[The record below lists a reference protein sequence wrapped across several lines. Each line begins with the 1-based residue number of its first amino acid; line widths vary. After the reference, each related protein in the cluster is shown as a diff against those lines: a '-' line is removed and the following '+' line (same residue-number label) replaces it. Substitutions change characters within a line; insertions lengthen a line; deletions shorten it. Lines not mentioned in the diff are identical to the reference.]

1 MEKRKMNL
9 QLFADGGEG
18 NQNQNQQQQGE
29 QNQQQEKTYTQAQVN
44 AMMANEK
51 KQGKN
56 SILRALGIATIEE
69 GKQKMQ
75 KASENQTDEEKAAEL
90 LNTANKKADEAEK
103 RALTAERKL
112 SVISKGV
119 KPEFADDVV
128 FIAGSKVSDAKDFD
142 AILESMKET
151 HSFYFNGAQDKG
163 GTGKSGAGYRKQ
175 QGEQEPGAYGKML
188 AENVK
193 KSSAAE
199 FKFFD
204 N

>member
-90 LNTANKKADEAEK
+90 LNTANKNAAEAEK
-103 RALTAERKL
+103 RALAAERKL

-151 HSFYFNGAQDKG
+151 HSFYFNGVQDKS
-163 GTGKSGAGYRKQ
+163 GTGKSGRLQ
-175 QGEQEPGAYGKML
+175 RICIFL
-188 AENVK
+188 
-193 KSSAAE
+193 
-199 FKFFD
+199 
-204 N
+204 

>member
-18 NQNQNQQQQGE
+18 NQNTEPQQGE

-75 KASENQTDEEKAAEL
+75 KASENQTDEEKAA
-90 LNTANKKADEAEK
+90 
-103 RALTAERKL
+103 
-112 SVISKGV
+112 
-119 KPEFADDVV
+119 
-128 FIAGSKVSDAKDFD
+128 
-142 AILESMKET
+142 
-151 HSFYFNGAQDKG
+151 
-163 GTGKSGAGYRKQ
+163 
-175 QGEQEPGAYGKML
+175 
-188 AENVK
+188 
-193 KSSAAE
+193 
-199 FKFFD
+199 
-204 N
+204 

>member
-18 NQNQNQQQQGE
+18 NQNTEPQQEG

-56 SILRALGIATIEE
+56 SILRALGIATVEE

-90 LNTANKKADEAEK
+90 LNTANKKADEAER

-112 SVISKGV
+112 AVISKGV

-151 HSFYFNGAQDKG
+151 HSFYFNGVQDKG

-175 QGEQEPGAYGKML
+175 QGEQEPGSYGKML